1 MLGVTRCP
9 CWVRVMF
16 SICWLRAWSRA
27 CEVTFLEGFVL
38 VVLMSFFFSFLLRI
52 CPRVSSFICVN
63 FFCLLSASSSLQ
75 LFLFCLSS
83 AFAASAPCETAT
95 KFYLWLSLFFF
106 FFAVIVALWEDDD
119 WMRGFTACGKL
130 CTVASTIVAQV
141 ISPFFIFLHQVLR
154 SPKAAIDLATVGVLF
169 FVLLMWF
176 TLSHYLISTSSVIVL
191 TAHPIFWYQT
201 AALVGDTA
209 RRQKR
214 W

>member
-106 FFAVIVALWEDDD
+106 FCRNCSIVGGWWLNAWFHCLWKAVYSSVDNCCTSYFAI
-119 WMRGFTACGKL
+119 FHF
-130 CTVASTIVAQV
+130 
-141 ISPFFIFLHQVLR
+141 SPSSFEVTKGCNWPCH
-154 SPKAAIDLATVGVLF
+154 SGS
-169 FVLLMWF
+169 FVLCSLNVIYF
-176 TLSHYLISTSSVIVL
+176 VTLLN
-191 TAHPIFWYQT
+191 
-201 AALVGDTA
+201 
-209 RRQKR
+209 
-214 W
+214 